1 MRIRSLA
8 LAPTRKEALV
18 TENEEEEEEEE
29 AEDEMLF

>member
-18 TENEEEEEEEE
+18 TENEEEEE
-29 AEDEMLF
+29 ADDAMLF